1 MKKKTDVVWKFL
13 SCFILGVKRR
23 RKFRERHIL
32 SERKY
37 FKDRKRYNIG
47 EYSYLGCGT
56 VIHDPKG
63 TFVGK
68 YCSISHDV
76 RIGLSGHPVNW
87 LTTHTFCCRGSSAEQ
102 YGGFSMPEEN
112 RLPFSATKP
121 IHIGH
126 DVWIGY
132 GAIIMDGVTVG
143 TGAIVGAAAVVT
155 KDVPPYAIVAGVPA
169 RIIRYRFDEN
179 TIKRLLESRWWD
191 FPEDFIATKLK
202 FDDVEQCLDVLE
214 SNMHLLEKESTE

>member
-1 MKKKTDVVWKFL
+1 
-13 SCFILGVKRR
+13 
-23 RKFRERHIL
+23 
-32 SERKY
+32 
-37 FKDRKRYNIG
+37 
-47 EYSYLGCGT
+47 
-56 VIHDPKG
+56 
-63 TFVGK
+63 
-68 YCSISHDV
+68 
-76 RIGLSGHPVNW
+76 
-87 LTTHTFCCRGSSAEQ
+87 
-102 YGGFSMPEEN
+102 MPEEN
-112 RLPFSATKP
+112 RLPFSATQP